1 MARCSSSVSLF
12 GGRMC
17 SYGSGNH
24 TEATMRMEA
33 VPGIFFTSPFTAWL
47 LVRNGTSSKRSLPVR
62 TFVDLAAEIDDL
74 FVVLTLVQNVR
85 VWIEE
90 LAEVMFAV
98 FVAQQ
103 TTTAFLRI
111 RRKRKRNL
119 ADRTQNTNDH
129 VDVANVKHWHY

>member
-1 MARCSSSVSLF
+1 
-12 GGRMC
+12 MC

-47 LVRNGTSSKRSLPVR
+47 LVRNKTSSKRSLPVW

>member
-1 MARCSSSVSLF
+1 M
-12 GGRMC
+12 
-17 SYGSGNH
+17 
-24 TEATMRMEA
+24 
-33 VPGIFFTSPFTAWL
+33 
-47 LVRNGTSSKRSLPVR
+47 
-62 TFVDLAAEIDDL
+62 

-129 VDVANVKHWHY
+129 VDVANVTHWHY